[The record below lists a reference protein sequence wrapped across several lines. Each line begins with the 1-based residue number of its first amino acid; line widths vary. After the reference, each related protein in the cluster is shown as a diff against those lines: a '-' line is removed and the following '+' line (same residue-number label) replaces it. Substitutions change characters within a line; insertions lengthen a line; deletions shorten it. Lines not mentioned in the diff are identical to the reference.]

1 MVDRVTDKANKARAG
16 LEKKNSN
23 LLDVLQKY
31 RDQNKLWK
39 DVGLIVALVVLVG
52 LNIKAMQIRGWLPDL
67 S

>member
-1 MVDRVTDKANKARAG
+1 M
-16 LEKKNSN
+16 
-23 LLDVLQKY
+23 LQKY